1 MDKLLG
7 RFAGLSGLK
16 INTDKTFILLLGP
29 HTNKDNK
36 LPFGKV
42 VQMVKI
48 LGIDFSVDMESQ
60 ERINYKEILSRI
72 KKLLTWWKQRD
83 LTLMGN
89 IQMIKTF
96 VLSKL
101 VYVSVL
107 TPVPL
112 WVFEEINKCIF
123 DFLWNGKD
131 KN

>member
-29 HTNKDNK
+29 HTNKDDK
-36 LPFGKV
+36 LPSGADGKHFGNF
-42 VQMVKI
+42 
-48 LGIDFSVDMESQ
+48 FSSDDMESQ
-60 ERINYKEILSRI
+60 ERINYKEILSKI

-83 LTLMGN
+83 LTLMGK

-101 VYVSVL
+101 VYVSVYTDTGTIMGL
-107 TPVPL
+107 
-112 WVFEEINKCIF
+112 
-123 DFLWNGKD
+123 
-131 KN
+131 

>member
-1 MDKLLG
+1 MDPTLTQ
-7 RFAGLSGLK
+7 
-16 INTDKTFILLLGP
+16 ND
-29 HTNKDNK
+29 K

-48 LGIDFSVDMESQ
+48 LGIYFSVDMESQ
-60 ERINYKEILSRI
+60 ERINYKEILSKI

-83 LTLMGN
+83 LTLMGK

-112 WVFEEINKCIF
+112 WVFEEINKIMYI
-123 DFLWNGKD
+123 
-131 KN
+131 